1 MANYKVKLF
10 KNGKY
15 EGWCGVLKSRAE
27 AEACGNMQSHTI
39 AYNRMQT
46 DTTEY
51 APTND
56 NDNDNDMIVIN
67 QYHCTHLRS
76 YE

>member
-27 AEACGNMQSHTI
+27 AEAFGKMQSHTI
-39 AYNRMQT
+39 VCKRMRWMRIM
-46 DTTEY
+46 
-51 APTND
+51 P
-56 NDNDNDMIVIN
+56 I
-67 QYHCTHLRS
+67 
-76 YE
+76 